1 MGPDPCGAM
10 ATGGKQCA
18 GENSRNH
25 RRKEATMELRM
36 RLNVLAAIMSFGF
49 LAAVVFGMI

>member
-1 MGPDPCGAM
+1 M

-18 GENSRNH
+18 GENSRKH